1 MIKTILWWVSFSAAL
16 AAEWQKQVAK
26 GVRRA

>member
-16 AAEWQKQVAK
+16 AAEWQKQAIK
-26 GVRRA
+26 GVKRA